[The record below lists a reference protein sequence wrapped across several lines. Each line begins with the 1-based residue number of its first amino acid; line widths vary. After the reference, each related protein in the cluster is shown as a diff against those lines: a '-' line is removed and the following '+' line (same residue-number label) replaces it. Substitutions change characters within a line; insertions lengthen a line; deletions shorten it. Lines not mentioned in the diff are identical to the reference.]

1 MNLGHLLINKAK
13 ENKCKNKLKIVDDVK
28 KDIKLGL

>member
-28 KDIKLGL
+28 KI